1 MIVPKFW
8 AEAVLKSQT
17 RKRQI
22 TVRKLGWSDDGPDE
36 AQVMAELRAAD
47 ALARIERGEPL
58 TRRERKA
65 AYNVGEGVP
74 IREKIVERRGETVV
88 TRNVYG
94 ARCLN
99 TPNVLFADMDFA
111 AGPSARLV
119 FWTYAPLLIAAFA
132 AWFAM
137 QRFAFFLA
145 VALVGVFVAYIIAR
159 LLHRAGR
166 VLRGGIEGIA
176 RRRVEAF
183 LASHPNWNVRLYRTL
198 AGIRLLATHRTFD
211 PREPE
216 VAECFAALKVDPVY
230 ALLCHNQNCFRA
242 RVSPKPWRM
251 GVSSPA
257 KSALGVWPVKPER
270 VPERLRWISQYEA
283 AAQEFA
289 ACRFLAELGSGLTQ
303 PAAREVQRLHD
314 EMCGALGM
322 RPLA

>member
-8 AEAVLKSQT
+8 AEAVLKSRT

-36 AQVMAELRAAD
+36 AQAMAELRAAD

-74 IREKIVERRGETVV
+74 IREEIVQRLGETVI

-99 TPNVLFADMDFA
+99 TPNVLFADLDFDPWPSQRLIALAAVLILA
-111 AGPSARLV
+111 AG
-119 FWTYAPLLIAAFA
+119 FA
-132 AWFAM
+132 AWYAGN
-137 QRFAFFLA
+137 
-145 VALVGVFVAYIIAR
+145 VALFVLIVVVGIFSSLITVFLYR
-159 LLHRAGR
+159 F
-166 VLRGGIEGIA
+166 VLRTRGGIEGIA

-183 LASHPNWNVRLYRTL
+183 LASHPDWNVRLYRTP

-216 VAECFAALKVDPVY
+216 VAECFAALKVDPLY

-242 RVSPKPWRM
+242 RVSPKPWRI
-251 GVSSPA
+251 GRPSPR
-257 KSALGVWPVKPER
+257 KSEIGVWPVKPER
-270 VPERLRWISQYEA
+270 MVERQRWISEYEA
-283 AAQEFA
+283 AAHEFA
-289 ACRFLAELGSGLTQ
+289 ACRFLAELGSGHSV
-303 PAAREVQRLHD
+303 PATRDVQRLHD

-322 RPLA
+322 RPPA